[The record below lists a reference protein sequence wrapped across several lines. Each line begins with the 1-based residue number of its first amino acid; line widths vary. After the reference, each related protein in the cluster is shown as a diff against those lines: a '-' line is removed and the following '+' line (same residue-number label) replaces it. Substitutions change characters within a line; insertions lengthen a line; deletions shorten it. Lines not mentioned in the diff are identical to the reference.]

1 MTALRLELLQTQ
13 QHDLG
18 RVLEERRSVLLLALL
33 HPVAV
38 DAEGAAVD
46 ELADAAEGVRISG
59 QHLSGERPSPAV
71 AAVDSD
77 AGEHAHY

>member
-1 MTALRLELLQTQ
+1 M
-13 QHDLG
+13 
-18 RVLEERRSVLLLALL
+18 
-33 HPVAV
+33 AV
-38 DAEGAAVD
+38 DAEGTAVD

-71 AAVDSD
+71 SAVDSD